1 MTVKINGKDTH
12 TQASTLK
19 ELARQLD
26 LPEKGIAVA
35 VSNKMIPRSEWE
47 HCTIEDGTSIIV
59 IRATCGG

>member
-19 ELARQLD
+19 ELAIQLD
-26 LPEKGIAVA
+26 FPEKGIAVA
-35 VSNKMIPRSEWE
+35 VSNKMIPRSEWG
-47 HCTIEDGTSIIV
+47 HCAIEDGASIIV